1 MRRRAGWLAGVTGL
15 ALLVAG
21 CAGLVSDDESGA
33 GDDVRRGISIVEPQ
47 DRIAGPE
54 IVGAD
59 LEGGSVDV
67 SNWRGKVVVINVWGS
82 WCPPCRVE
90 TPELNKVALE
100 NADDVEF
107 LGIAVRESATA
118 SLAFARKFDVPY
130 PSISDPSSALLT
142 RFAEPLPAVAIPTTY
157 VLDRQGRVAVRVLD
171 RITYA
176 TLSALIE
183 DVQADE
189 TTQP

>member
-1 MRRRAGWLAGVTGL
+1 MRPRARWMAGLVVV
-15 ALLVAG
+15 ALVVAG
-21 CAGLVSDDESGA
+21 CSSLGSGGSSSTPDA
-33 GDDVRRGISIVEPQ
+33 RRGIAVVEPK
-47 DRIAGPE
+47 DRITGPE
-54 IVGAD
+54 IVGED
-59 LEGGSVDV
+59 LEGNAVDV
-67 SNWRGKVVVINVWGS
+67 SRWRGKVVVVNVWGS

-90 TPELNKVALE
+90 TPELNKVARE
-100 NADDVEF
+100 NTDDVEF

-130 PSISDPSSALLT
+130 PSISDPSSTLLT

-157 VLDRQGRVAVRVLD
+157 VLDHQGQVAVRVLD

-183 DVQADE
+183 DVQAE
-189 TTQP
+189 ERTQP